1 MALRRRKHDDEAE
14 VEAVEAAEEEEAGA
28 ATGGATGPY
37 DEEEAPDDGIP
48 RIDLGALRVPVYEGM
63 EIQLDTAPDGSVRA
77 VLVSERDAVLHLI
90 VVAAPR
96 SEGIWDEVRVEIAES
111 VRADGGKAEEVEG
124 GPFGTELTAR
134 VPSEGRLR
142 PARFI
147 GVDGP
152 RWFLR
157 GLFQGPAASD
167 PRRAARLEELF
178 GNLVVVRGPQPMPVR
193 DSLPMQVPS
202 DAVPSEA
209 PEEDDDPD
217 APRSLAMPERGPEIT
232 ETR

>member
-1 MALRRRKHDDEAE
+1 MALRRRKRDDETGI
-14 VEAVEAAEEEEAGA
+14 EAVDAAEEKAAGA
-28 ATGGATGPY
+28 VAGGPGGPY
-37 DEEEAPDDGIP
+37 DEQDAPDDGIP
-48 RIDLGALRVPVYEGM
+48 RIDLGALRIPVYEGL

-77 VLVSERDAVLHLI
+77 VLVSERDAVMHLI

-96 SEGIWDEVRVEIAES
+96 SEGIWDEVRREIADS

-124 GPFGTELTAR
+124 EFGTELTAR

-157 GLFQGPAASD
+157 GLFQGPAAAD

-178 GNLVVVRGPQPMPVR
+178 RNLVVVRGPEPMPVR

-217 APRSLAMPERGPEIT
+217 APRALPMPERGPEIT